1 MMTLEQE
8 MKMIEARGREEGK
21 AEGLAEGRELGLV
34 EGKAEGLVEGK
45 AEGIKGIIVHMLKL
59 GKDADFIAENTGIDR
74 KTIDEIAEEF
84 SRQK

>member
-1 MMTLEQE
+1 MMRLEQE
-8 MKMIEARGREEGK
+8 MKMVEARGREEGR

-45 AEGIKGIIVHMLKL
+45 AEGIRGIIEYMLKL
-59 GKDADFIAENTGIDR
+59 GKDADFIADNTGVDR